1 MSTAVNAKKL
11 LPTIRQTFTPLS
23 SDVFVVEQLNVVQ
36 SPNDSIPAFGTP
48 HDTMSKLQSWPNHK
62 FCHQTQPD
70 EEGNYTRWYVA
81 DQPTQQNYNWSI
93 SDAPDWK
100 TITQEFVFPRASFTY
115 PASDPATAYPPPSNS
130 VIDTTGYAIT
140 STEETRIGQEQLDSL
155 YVAVKVTR
163 EKLTDTQT
171 RYYTDLDTNRV
182 QTEVTQKSLVGAT
195 GTAVDS
201 SGRYTEVQPQNTIT
215 SLLITRS
222 AQGLAGNAVNGV
234 ANRTIYYRDNYPWPP
249 VLNYINIQPISSN
262 PGDIYAPAT
271 SFSWQPVWLENAF
284 NGPTNFTLLERWTLL
299 KPVFGGD
306 SDWTYGTT
314 WATATSYT
322 VGQQVNYQGQTYRC
336 LVNNTS
342 TVFATDLA
350 AGKWRISNPN
360 VPQETPMLPQPIVF
374 QGADLRI
381 VIGPCLH
388 EDIRIWDT
396 QFNGYYPQTTPS
408 RWPSTILSRVTVA
421 PDQGGWLTR
430 MFYTDAPNTNGVA
443 TGITLRQ
450 TAATSSTFTLTW
462 AIESSVPAGT
472 IKLDV
477 ATDPSFTSG
486 FLTGYQNLTVT
497 GTSIQVVDVVVRGQV
512 YYARIRRGG
521 VTSNICICLADPSPE
536 LSVSQGGQTILSG
549 GTVALGSA
557 EVDSSISTTLS
568 LNSIGLEA
576 LQNFDALIT
585 PSTDSGMFTV
595 GAMPTT
601 LAPASSFD
609 FTVQFSP
616 TSLGNK
622 TATLSIASNDSA
634 SPYVLTLTGTGVA
647 PEIQVEQPVGTP
659 LTDNVSTV
667 NFGTV
672 TTGSADLTFRLRNV
686 GNTTLRNIAGTITG
700 TNSEDYTFSTP
711 ITITELAASDFVNF
725 VITFDPVVNSSSTDT
740 RTAVLSIASNDAD
753 ENPFTV
759 NLTGV
764 SQSPTAP
771 GAVDLTYDPNANG
784 VVRAIAIQPD
794 GKAVIGGDFTQVQ
807 ATARAAVARL
817 NDDGTLEAF
826 NPGAND
832 SVRAIAVQDDGYIVL
847 GGLFT
852 EVDLTPRNYIARVD
866 STGAID
872 AAFDPNADGNVYAIA
887 VQEDGK
893 LIVGGEFLNIG
904 GGAKAY
910 LARLNTDGTLDGT
923 FTSEIGTVANPGP
936 VYGIQILTD
945 GRVAVVGDWFDV
957 APTPTPT
964 PTPPPPT
971 PSPSPPPP
979 TPSPSPPPP
988 SPSPSPPPSP
998 SPSPP
1003 PSPSPSPPPSPSP
1016 SPPPPS
1022 PSPSPPP
1029 PTPSPSPS
1037 PPPPS
1042 PSPSPPPP
1050 TPSPSP
1056 PPPSPSPSPPP

>member
-1 MSTAVNAKKL
+1 MSTAVTAKKL
-11 LPTIRQTFTPLS
+11 LPTLRQTFTPLS

-36 SPNDSIPAFGTP
+36 SPNESIPAFGTP
-48 HDTMSKLQSWPNHK
+48 HNTMSKLQSWPDHK

-70 EEGNYTRWYVA
+70 EEGNYARWYVA

-115 PASDPATAYPPPSNS
+115 PAASPSTTYPPPPGS

-140 STEETRIGQEQLDSL
+140 STEEVRIGQEQLDSL
-155 YVAVKVTR
+155 YVTVRVTR

-271 SFSWQPVWLENAF
+271 SFSWQPIWLENAF

-322 VGQQVNYQGQTYRC
+322 VGQQVNYQGQSYRC
-336 LVNNTS
+336 LVSNTS
-342 TVFATDLA
+342 TTFAADLA
-350 AGKWRISNPN
+350 AGKWRISNPD

-374 QGADLRI
+374 QGADLHI

-396 QFNGYYPQTTPS
+396 QFNGYYAATTPA

-430 MFYTDAPNTNGVA
+430 MFYTDAPSTTGVV

-450 TAATSSTFTLTW
+450 TAATSTTFTLTW
-462 AIESSVPAGT
+462 TIQSTVPAGT

-477 ATDPSFTSG
+477 ATDPSFSGG

-497 GTSIQVVDVVVRGQV
+497 GTSLQVIGAVRGQV
-512 YYARIRRGG
+512 YYARVSRGG
-521 VTSNICICLADPSPE
+521 VTSNICICLADPAPE

-549 GTVALGSA
+549 GTVDIGSA
-557 EVDSSISTTLS
+557 EVDGSISTTLS

-576 LQNFDALIT
+576 LQNFTTTLSGTDA
-585 PSTDSGMFTV
+585 SMFTV

-601 LAPASSFD
+601 LAPSSSFD
-609 FTVQFSP
+609 FAVQFSP

-634 SPYVLTLTGTGVA
+634 SPYVLTLTGVGVA

-667 NFGTV
+667 SFGTV
-672 TTGSADLTFRLRNV
+672 TTGSSSLTFRLRNV

-700 TNSEDYTFSTP
+700 SNAEDYTFSTP
-711 ITITELAASDFVNF
+711 ITITELAAGDFVNF

-740 RTAVLSIASNDAD
+740 RTAELSIASNDSN

-759 NLTGV
+759 SLTGV
-764 SQSPTAP
+764 SQNPTAP
-771 GAVDLTYDPNANG
+771 GSVDLTYNPNSSG
-784 VVRAIAIQPD
+784 PVRAIAVQPD
-794 GKAVIGGDFTQVQ
+794 GKAVVGGQFTTI
-807 ATARAAVARL
+807 ASASRNGIARL
-817 NDDGTLEAF
+817 NTNGTADSFDPDTDGH
-826 NPGAND
+826 
-832 SVRAIAVQDDGYIVL
+832 VHCVAIQDDGYVVL
-847 GGLFT
+847 GGNFT
-852 EVDLTPRNYIARVD
+852 MVGGVARAYIARVD
-866 STGAID
+866 STGALD
-872 AAFDPNADGNVYAIA
+872 MAFDPAADGDVNALAI
-887 VQEDGK
+887 QDDGK
-893 LIVGGEFLNIG
+893 IIVGGEFLNIG
-904 GGAKAY
+904 GGAKPY

-936 VYGIQILTD
+936 VYGIQILSD
-945 GRVAVVGDWFDV
+945 GRIAVVGDWFDI

-1016 SPPPPS
+1016 SPPPT